1 MYGMFSRLQPKAG
14 QHQALLDQ
22 LFRWEQEQLPTARGY
37 VKGYVFEAAP
47 GPGAA
52 PVDILLI
59 VVFDSQAS
67 YTCHRDDP
75 HQARWE
81 QQLEDL
87 VEQAPQGHEG
97 EFTEL
102 FAQPRGL

>member
-1 MYGMFSRLQPKAG
+1 MYGTFSRLQPKAG
-14 QHQALLDQ
+14 QHQAVLDR
-22 LFRWEQEQLPTARGY
+22 LFRWEQEQLPTVRGY
-37 VKGYVFEAAP
+37 VRGYVFESAP
-47 GPGAA
+47 GAETG

-67 YTCHRDDP
+67 YTRHRDDP

-81 QQLEDL
+81 QQLADL
-87 VEQAPQGHEG
+87 VEQAPQWHEG

>member
-1 MYGMFSRLQPKAG
+1 MYGTFSRLQPKAG
-14 QHQALLDQ
+14 QHQAVLDR

-37 VKGYVFEAAP
+37 VRGYVFESAS
-47 GPGAA
+47 GAETG

-59 VVFDSQAS
+59 VVFDSRAS
-67 YTCHRDDP
+67 YTRHRDDP
-75 HQARWE
+75 EQDRWE
-81 QQLEDL
+81 QQLADL
-87 VEQAPQGHEG
+87 VEHTPQWHEG